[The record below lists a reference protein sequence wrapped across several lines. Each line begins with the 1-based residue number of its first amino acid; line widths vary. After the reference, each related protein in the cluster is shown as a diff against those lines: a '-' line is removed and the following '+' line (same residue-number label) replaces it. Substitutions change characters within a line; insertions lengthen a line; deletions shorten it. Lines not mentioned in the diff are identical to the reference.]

1 VTSTGPGSSGGPA
14 SPAKPGQDALTA
26 PTSLSA
32 EDVQDILRLLDTLPF
47 DELTLE
53 TGRFTLRLQRAADG
67 GWAQET
73 TVAARPAPAEPAP
86 PTGPAPQT
94 GPAPPTGT
102 APAAAPPPP
111 TGPAPPTGTG
121 PTAAPPP
128 PTQPAPSAAAA
139 TATGPAG
146 QPASQPAGAAARGT
160 GTEAGPGRDVREV
173 RAPLL
178 GTFYRAP
185 QPGAPPYVEIG
196 SQVAADTVVAIIETM
211 KLMNPVY
218 AGTAGT
224 VSEICLDDGQFAEQ
238 DAVLMR
244 VSARAG

>member
-1 VTSTGPGSSGGPA
+1 MAPA
-14 SPAKPGQDALTA
+14 
-26 PTSLSA
+26 SLSA

-53 TGRFTLRLQRAADG
+53 TSHFTLRLQRAADG

-73 TVAARPAPAEPAP
+73 HVPSRPVATGSVALAQPAPPTEPAP
-86 PTGPAPQT
+86 PAEPPPAAE
-94 GPAPPTGT
+94 APPV
-102 APAAAPPPP
+102 AEP
-111 TGPAPPTGTG
+111 T
-121 PTAAPPP
+121 
-128 PTQPAPSAAAA
+128 
-139 TATGPAG
+139 PAG
-146 QPASQPAGAAARGT
+146 T
-160 GTEAGPGRDVREV
+160 GPGRDLREV

-185 QPGAPPYVEIG
+185 QPGAPPYVEVG
-196 SQVAADTVVAIIETM
+196 SLVAPDTVVAIIETM

-244 VSARAG
+244 VSERAR

>member
-1 VTSTGPGSSGGPA
+1 M
-14 SPAKPGQDALTA
+14 
-26 PTSLSA
+26 
-32 EDVQDILRLLDTLPF
+32 
-47 DELTLE
+47 
-53 TGRFTLRLQRAADG
+53 
-67 GWAQET
+67 
-73 TVAARPAPAEPAP
+73 
-86 PTGPAPQT
+86 
-94 GPAPPTGT
+94 
-102 APAAAPPPP
+102 
-111 TGPAPPTGTG
+111 
-121 PTAAPPP
+121 
-128 PTQPAPSAAAA
+128 
-139 TATGPAG
+139 
-146 QPASQPAGAAARGT
+146 
-160 GTEAGPGRDVREV
+160 REV

>member
-1 VTSTGPGSSGGPA
+1 MTSTGPGSSGGPA

-53 TGRFTLRLQRAADG
+53 TSRFTLRVQRAADG

-73 TVAARPAPAEPAP
+73 NVAARPAPA
-86 PTGPAPQT
+86 
-94 GPAPPTGT
+94 GPAPP
-102 APAAAPPPP
+102 AKPAKSTEAAPP
-111 TGPAPPTGTG
+111 
-121 PTAAPPP
+121 TA
-128 PTQPAPSAAAA
+128 AAAA
-139 TATGPAG
+139 TG
-146 QPASQPAGAAARGT
+146 PAGAAARGT
-160 GTEAGPGRDVREV
+160 GAGPERDLREV

-196 SQVAADTVVAIIETM
+196 SQVAGDTVVAIIETM

-218 AGTAGT
+218 AGTVGT

>member
-1 VTSTGPGSSGGPA
+1 MTSTGPGSSGGPA

-102 APAAAPPPP
+102 
-111 TGPAPPTGTG
+111 GPA
-121 PTAAPPP
+121 AAPPP

>member
-1 VTSTGPGSSGGPA
+1 VTSTGPGSSSGPA
-14 SPAKPGQDALTA
+14 SPAKPGQDALTAATA

-32 EDVQDILRLLDTLPF
+32 EDVQDILRFLDTLPF

-53 TGRFTLRLQRAADG
+53 TRRFTLRLQRAADG

-73 TVAARPAPAEPAP
+73 HVAARPASAGTAP
-86 PTGPAPQT
+86 PTGSA
-94 GPAPPTGT
+94 
-102 APAAAPPPP
+102 PP
-111 TGPAPPTGTG
+111 TGPAPPTRPAP
-121 PTAAPPP
+121 PTAPPP
-128 PTQPAPSAAAA
+128 PTEPAPPAAAAA
-139 TATGPAG
+139 TTGPAG
-146 QPASQPAGAAARGT
+146 RPAGEAASQPAGAAARGT
-160 GTEAGPGRDVREV
+160 GTGAGPERNLSEV

-196 SQVAADTVVAIIETM
+196 SRVAADTVVAIIETM